1 MAYIKVYSLSIT
13 KSIARDLAPF
23 AWILALW
30 PVVKYYFGISGEE
43 PQMLKAFMLALLLFP
58 LQQFRIVGEV
68 EMDVRQPGG
77 RATLESPDGRIVMRG
92 DVDREG
98 EFQFGGV
105 RAGSYWLTVTITGFE
120 DVRRSVEVRPSLADE
135 NGNILVTLVST
146 AVRDEAQHTVSVNDL
161 EIPEDAQRE
170 YRRAV
175 DAGGDFEK
183 VRAHLERA
191 IELAPHF
198 DEALN
203 NLGTT
208 YHREG
213 NYEKS
218 IELFERALAANP
230 DSFHPRVNMGGSL
243 LAAGHL
249 ERALEENTK
258 AVDLRPDSS
267 LANAQLGMSLF
278 FLRRDE
284 EAIPYFE
291 RVKEL
296 DEFSMNTPELY
307 LSDIY
312 LRKGDPKRATEEL
325 ERFLE
330 RLPDHPRAPMVRER
344 LRQFKSVPSPPF

>member
-1 MAYIKVYSLSIT
+1 
-13 KSIARDLAPF
+13 
-23 AWILALW
+23 
-30 PVVKYYFGISGEE
+30 
-43 PQMLKAFMLALLLFP
+43 
-58 LQQFRIVGEV
+58 
-68 EMDVRQPGG
+68 
-77 RATLESPDGRIVMRG
+77 MRV

-98 EFQFGGV
+98 KFRFGGV
-105 RAGSYWLTVTITGFE
+105 RAGSYWLTATITGFL

-135 NGNILVTLVST
+135 SGNILLRLIAT

-161 EIPEDAQRE
+161 EIPEEAQRE

-230 DSFHPRVNMGGSL
+230 DSFYPRVNMGGSL

-291 RVKEL
+291 RAKEL
-296 DEFSMNTPELY
+296 DEFSLNTPELY

-312 LRKGDPKRATEEL
+312 LRNGDPTRAAEEL